1 MTAHTEDPEALRL
14 ALALMKHGIMGD
26 RDLAVKLI
34 NGTDPEWT
42 RRLLIAQTDNAARL
56 CKALFWRTTADL
68 AADLGTDPHEY
79 MRRHLDAVILGLAA
93 KETEEG

>member
-14 ALALMKHGIMGD
+14 ALALMKHGVMGD
-26 RDLAVKLI
+26 RDLALKLI

-42 RRLLIAQTDNAARL
+42 RRLLIAQTDNAVRL
-56 CKALFWRTTADL
+56 CRSLFWRTVAKL
-68 AADLGTDPHEY
+68 AEDLGTDPEEY
-79 MRRHLDAVILGLAA
+79 MRRQLDALILGLAA